1 MMTPDSTQSDTK
13 GSTKTT
19 VSKRKSPPS
28 SGGDGKAA
36 HGSKQAEAKKKPKVA
51 TKTKKPKVKKKSK
64 KSSSPHTEDRERLE
78 NDEDAEWMDLSLDLQ
93 SIGAYIKNRD
103 QMLDEMFKTIKG
115 EKLKSMLPEVMKKC
129 TLEELRTL
137 CLDQLEVM
145 SKKRIQHILAGEEMT
160 SSSDTDDTTD
170 EDDTRCSKR
179 EASSS
184 MLESSAVVD
193 STCTP
198 TETQEDV
205 DPGAAGELSGVTAKS
220 SGENTPALSLSPD
233 HSELDNLFSENKHE
247 RGSVNIEEATT
258 RDDNNKTATADQ
270 QYPSNAEETSD
281 RLELKVQPDNDI
293 ADCEGTE
300 NMQDDIDKT
309 VNSIIG
315 SSSVDQPKPPAPQ
328 VTTEG
333 GDDDVTV
340 PTKTQMEILELELR
354 ARAIK
359 ALMKQQ
365 EQRERAD
372 PDATS

>member
-19 VSKRKSPPS
+19 VSKRKSPSS
-28 SGGDGKAA
+28 SGGDNKAS
-36 HGSKQAEAKKKPKVA
+36 HGSKQAEAKKKPKV
-51 TKTKKPKVKKKSK
+51 KKKSK
-64 KSSSPHTEDRERLE
+64 KSSTPHTEDRERQE

-93 SIGAYIKNRD
+93 PIGAYIKNRD
-103 QMLDEMFKTIKG
+103 QMLDEMLKTIKG
-115 EKLKSMLPEVMKKC
+115 EKLRSMLPEVMKKC

-198 TETQEDV
+198 TENQEDV
-205 DPGAAGELSGVTAKS
+205 DPAGAGEQSGVTAKS

-233 HSELDNLFSENKHE
+233 HGELDNLFGENKQE
-247 RGSVNIEEATT
+247 RGSVTVEKTT
-258 RDDNNKTATADQ
+258 VRDDNENQ
-270 QYPSNAEETSD
+270 QHSSNTNEASD
-281 RLELKVQPDNDI
+281 GLELKVSPDNDV
-293 ADCEGTE
+293 ADRDGTE
-300 NMQDDIDKT
+300 NIQDDIDRT
-309 VNSIIG
+309 VSSIIG
-315 SSSVDQPKPPAPQ
+315 GDAVDQPKPPKPQ
-328 VTTEG
+328 VSMEG
-333 GDDDVTV
+333 GDDDVAV

-372 PDATS
+372 PGSTS

>member
-19 VSKRKSPPS
+19 VSKRKSPSS
-28 SGGDGKAA
+28 SGGDNKAS

-51 TKTKKPKVKKKSK
+51 TSNKTRKSKVKKKSK
-64 KSSSPHTEDRERLE
+64 KSSTPHTEDRQRQE

-93 SIGAYIKNRD
+93 PIGAYIKNRD
-103 QMLDEMFKTIKG
+103 QMLDEMLKTIKG
-115 EKLKSMLPEVMKKC
+115 EKLRSMLPEVMKKC

-198 TETQEDV
+198 TENQEDV
-205 DPGAAGELSGVTAKS
+205 DPGGAGELSGVTAKS

-233 HSELDNLFSENKHE
+233 HGELDNLFGENKQE
-247 RGSVNIEEATT
+247 RGSVTVEKTT
-258 RDDNNKTATADQ
+258 VRDDNENQ
-270 QYPSNAEETSD
+270 QHSSNTNEASD
-281 RLELKVQPDNDI
+281 GLELKVPADNGI
-293 ADCEGTE
+293 ADRDDTE
-300 NMQDDIDKT
+300 NIQDDIDRT
-309 VNSIIG
+309 VSSIIG
-315 SSSVDQPKPPAPQ
+315 GDVVDHPKPPRPQ
-328 VTTEG
+328 VSTEG
-333 GDDDVTV
+333 GDDEVAV

-372 PDATS
+372 PGSTS